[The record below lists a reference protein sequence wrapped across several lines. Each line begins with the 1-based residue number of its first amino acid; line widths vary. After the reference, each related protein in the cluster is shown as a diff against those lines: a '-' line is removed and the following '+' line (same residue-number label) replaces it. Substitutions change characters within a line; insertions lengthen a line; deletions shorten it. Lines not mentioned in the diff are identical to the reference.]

1 LHERQRTYPPGAGF
15 RRDLSTGAPI
25 PVFSRKLAGD
35 GISIDP
41 IDNILRA
48 PCAGEIMQQHA
59 AGHALTLK
67 TAGGV
72 EVLMH
77 VGIDTVTLRGQ
88 VSPRG

>member
-1 LHERQRTYPPGAGF
+1 
-15 RRDLSTGAPI
+15 
-25 PVFSRKLAGD
+25 V
-35 GISIDP
+35 
-41 IDNILRA
+41 
-48 PCAGEIMQQHA
+48 QQHA

-77 VGIDTVTLRGQ
+77 VGIDTVTLKGQ